1 MFKFLSILLL
11 LLLIFNNEC
20 SSSMI
25 DFTIIYS
32 EDIFTYDFNNIS
44 FFINQSEGI
53 TYISESQIKDSL
65 ICYII
70 IKNYNNNNKTIIEL
84 NNYTN
89 IFQLEYNGLIHESFQ
104 LYSIKLIQ
112 QLDYE
117 QTQKYELYLI
127 NNNNIIY
134 KLIVKVNDTNDNS
147 PIFEQNIYYF
157 NITENNKAHTCFGTI
172 KANDLDSFES
182 NNGVVRYKLLQ
193 NTLIGYKNTI
203 PWNETIIQEEED
215 DDDDNNNNST
225 IIFYLNNN
233 GHLCTQFELDREQY
247 YKYTI
252 EAIAFDLGDEPMSN
266 QTMVLIHI
274 NVLDLNDNE
283 PIFYHKLTKNEFY
296 LKENS
301 PQNTFIAWFKAY
313 DLDDIGKNSEIEYK
327 IMNNDNNESFNI
339 DSKGVLTTNANLT
352 SNTSLY
358 SLDIRAKDKG
368 EPNSLE
374 TKINITIKLIT
385 EEQYKKQLRID
396 VYPNRSL
403 FYIRTDLLNAN
414 INNRSIL
421 KLNASTNDSNNNFVY
436 QLIPLITNN
445 CSHNDVLKL
454 FNLTK
459 KGELFLNNKSRI
471 RNQICL
477 LKIKVTDLSHP
488 IQLSNQIEFTFIFT
502 DLHSLLTINSTRNKL
517 DSNNNNY
524 YLIIIY
530 FVLLL
535 LFLIVLIL
543 LSAAVAAIIYNYYDD
558 NNRKIKSENNR
569 IVKINMKKLFK
580 WFDTTNCN
588 NSNNTNSI
596 NQAINSNE
604 DDDDDDEFNLN
615 NNETNKNL
623 PKICNINNISSF
635 SSFASKNS
643 SKKSIVEEQLEKF
656 EKIYY
661 DNKKYLD
668 SNLSNLL
675 FNNNNNNLNNNEKKK
690 ELII

>member
-1 MFKFLSILLL
+1 MFKFLSIILL
-11 LLLIFNNEC
+11 LLLIFKSEC

-32 EDIFTYDFNNIS
+32 EDIFSYDFNNIS
-44 FFINQSEGI
+44 FIKQNEGI
-53 TYISESQIKDSL
+53 AYISESQIKDSL

-70 IKNYNNNNKTIIEL
+70 INDYNKTIIEL

-117 QTQKYELYLI
+117 QTEKYELYLI
-127 NNNNIIY
+127 SSNNNNNNNIIY
-134 KLIVKVNDTNDNS
+134 KLIIKVNDTNDNW

-157 NITENNKAHTCFGTI
+157 NITENNEAHTCFGTI
-172 KANDLDSFES
+172 KANDLDSIAA
-182 NNGVVRYKLLQ
+182 NNGVVRYKLLH
-193 NTLIGYKNTI
+193 NTLIGYKNTM

-215 DDDDNNNNST
+215 DDNDNNNNNT
-225 IIFYLNNN
+225 TIFYLNND
-233 GHLCTQFELDREQY
+233 HLCTQFELDREQY

-252 EAIAFDLGDEPMSN
+252 EAIAFDLGEPISN
-266 QTMVLIHI
+266 QTKVLIHI

-296 LKENS
+296 LRENS

-327 IMNNDNNESFNI
+327 IMNNNSNEIFNI
-339 DSKGVLTTNANLT
+339 DSKGVLTTNTNLT

-368 EPNSLE
+368 EPISLE

-403 FYIRTDLLNAN
+403 FYIRTDLLNVN
-414 INNRSIL
+414 NNSRNNRSIL
-421 KLNASTNDSNNNFVY
+421 KLNAYTNDSNSKFIY
-436 QLIPLITNN
+436 QLIPLIANN
-445 CSHNDVLKL
+445 CSHDDVLKL

-459 KGELFLNNKSRI
+459 NGELFLSNKSKLK
-471 RNQICL
+471 NQICL
-477 LKIKVTDLSHP
+477 VKIKVTDLSHP
-488 IQLSNQIEFTFIFT
+488 IQMSNQIEFTFIFT
-502 DLHSLLTINSTRNKL
+502 DLHSLLAINGTRNKL
-517 DSNNNNY
+517 DSINNNNNNN

-530 FVLLL
+530 FVLL

-543 LSAAVAAIIYNYYDD
+543 LSAIIYNYYD
-558 NNRKIKSENNR
+558 NNNNNNKNKSENNR

-596 NQAINSNE
+596 NQEINSNDE
-604 DDDDDDEFNLN
+604 DDDDEFNLN
-615 NNETNKNL
+615 NNDTNL
-623 PKICNINNISSF
+623 PKICNITNNISSF
-635 SSFASKNS
+635 SSIASKNS

-675 FNNNNNNLNNNEKKK
+675 FNNNNNNNNNQNKK